1 MYCVVVGLSSAQGI
15 EQILAYLRNTVKGDR
30 DSVDNAPE
38 SKRIFFGGG
47 DNTLPLFCRILCRS
61 TFWSQRDRELETRVW
76 KCLIDEV
83 VRGRDCQCITSF
95 EKRVSSKFKAT

>member
-47 DNTLPLFCRILCRS
+47 GNTLPLFFVEFC
-61 TFWSQRDRELETRVW
+61 V
-76 KCLIDEV
+76 EV
-83 VRGRDCQCITSF
+83 HFGHKEIERLMRPVYGN
-95 EKRVSSKFKAT
+95 V

>member
-38 SKRIFFGGG
+38 SKRIFFGG
-47 DNTLPLFCRILCRS
+47 
-61 TFWSQRDRELETRVW
+61 E
-76 KCLIDEV
+76 
-83 VRGRDCQCITSF
+83 
-95 EKRVSSKFKAT
+95 ATPFHFFLSNFV